1 MSCGTLLRTR
11 VRFSPPPPAGRSAGW
26 LAREGETVEH
36 QLEGGI
42 VAARGLF
49 DLVGVGLVLE
59 HDDHRA
65 AGGSPRRDHDLF
77 RGRAGHPRL
86 AHLVSLREARLYLV
100 LWSGHDTYFDR
111 WSKRDS
117 CGPVGWHRGCRP

>member
-65 AGGSPRRDHDLF
+65 TGGAPRRDRHPLP
-77 RGRAGHPRL
+77 GGGAAPRL
-86 AHLVSLREARLYLV
+86 APPVAVGGGALYLFP
-100 LWSGHDTYFDR
+100 LAQPDPPPPPPARHKPHPAAG
-111 WSKRDS
+111 
-117 CGPVGWHRGCRP
+117 RG

>member
-65 AGGSPRRDHDLF
+65 TGGSPPRGPELF
-77 RGRAGHPRL
+77 PRSAGPPPL
-86 AHLVSLREARLYLV
+86 APPGFFAQVQHFFV
-100 LWSGHDTYFDR
+100 LWA
-111 WSKRDS
+111 
-117 CGPVGWHRGCRP
+117 RPHP

>member
-65 AGGSPRRDHDLF
+65 TGGGPRREPPPVRR
-77 RGRAGHPRL
+77 RGRGPRL
-86 AHLVSLREARLYLV
+86 AHPGVFGAAPPLFFLGSRAHPFF
-100 LWSGHDTYFDR
+100 S
-111 WSKRDS
+111 
-117 CGPVGWHRGCRP
+117 RGTTQS

>member
-65 AGGSPRRDHDLF
+65 TGGSRRRDHDLV
-77 RGRAGHPRL
+77 RGSAGHPRL
-86 AHLVSLREARLYLV
+86 AHLVALREARLYLI
-100 LWSGHDTYFDR
+100 LGSGHDPYLERRHEGT
-111 WSKRDS
+111 
-117 CGPVGWHRGCRP
+117 GGGHVGWHRG